1 MYIPKNSLHFVMQ
14 SKGGA
19 GKSVCAILLSQYF
32 VERLGID
39 NVQLVDTDPN
49 NKTLGAFKALNVDK
63 LEIIKNVGLE
73 KEIDSSM
80 FDQFISTFAE
90 SDSPMVVDTGSGE
103 YLAITSYLISNDT
116 LNQLADLDK
125 EVYIHCPVNFGHSGT
140 ETERC
145 LWALAGAFPNAKVI
159 AWENYFFGTPTE
171 PIDYS
176 DFKNIIGK
184 VVVDK
189 RNKDTFERDFT
200 TLLSNNMTFAEAADD
215 TSFNFMQKSR
225 LQRIKNDVFSQLDA
239 VWGN

>member
-32 VERLGID
+32 VERLDGK
-39 NVQLVDTDPN
+39 VHLVDTDPN

-90 SDSPMVVDTGSGE
+90 SDMPMVVDTGSGE
-103 YLAITSYLISNDT
+103 YLAITSYLISNDM

-125 EVYIHCPVNFGHSGT
+125 EVYIHCPINFGHSGAKT
-140 ETERC
+140 KRC
-145 LWALAGAFPNAKVI
+145 LWALAGAFPDAKVVV
-159 AWENYFFGTPTE
+159 WESNFFGTPTE
-171 PIDYS
+171 SINYS
-176 DFKNIIGK
+176 DFDNIIGK
-184 VVVDK
+184 VVIEK

-200 TLLSNNMTFAEAADD
+200 TLLSNNMPFAQAADNIN
-215 TSFNFMQKSR
+215 FNFIQKSR
-225 LQRIKNDVFSQLDA
+225 LQRIKNDVFTQLDA
-239 VWGN
+239 L

>member
-32 VERLGID
+32 VERLDGK
-39 NVQLVDTDPN
+39 VHLVDTDPN

-90 SDSPMVVDTGSGE
+90 SDMPMVVDTGSGE
-103 YLAITSYLISNDT
+103 YLAITSYLISNDM

-125 EVYIHCPVNFGHSGT
+125 EVYIHCLLTLAIQVLKLKDAFG
-140 ETERC
+140 
-145 LWALAGAFPNAKVI
+145 LWLALFLMPK
-159 AWENYFFGTPTE
+159 
-171 PIDYS
+171 
-176 DFKNIIGK
+176 
-184 VVVDK
+184 
-189 RNKDTFERDFT
+189 
-200 TLLSNNMTFAEAADD
+200 
-215 TSFNFMQKSR
+215 
-225 LQRIKNDVFSQLDA
+225 
-239 VWGN
+239 

>member
-1 MYIPKNSLHFVMQ
+1 MYIPKNTLHFVMQ

-32 VERLGID
+32 VERLAG

-80 FDQFISTFAE
+80 FDQFISAFAE

-125 EVYIHCPVNFGHSGT
+125 EVYIHCPINFGHSGD
-140 ETERC
+140 ETARC
-145 LWALAGAFPNAKVI
+145 LWSLAGVFSNAKVVV
-159 AWENYFFGTPTE
+159 WENHFFGAPEVETKYNNFP
-171 PIDYS
+171 
-176 DFKNIIGK
+176 NIVGK
-184 VVVDK
+184 VVIEK

-215 TSFNFMQKSR
+215 ANFNFMQKSR
-225 LQRIKNDVFSQLDA
+225 LQRIKNDVFTQLDA
-239 VWGN
+239 ILG